1 MSMLRIK
8 PKGWGHFQHYKNRR
22 PPWIKLHRTIIDD
35 FDYQCLQ
42 LASKALAPC
51 LWLIASEHEE
61 GLIEVDFPKL
71 SWRLRTPEPLVQEAI
86 KELIDKGFFVIASG
100 VLAECL
106 HHAIPEKER
115 ETEGEAETEGEIA
128 TLSSAKRL
136 QVPVQEV
143 IELYNSVCVPFG
155 RPAVQV
161 VNKKRIA
168 GIKRIWNQS
177 KHAQSLDWWQAYF
190 ESAMTIPFMANG
202 FTKADG
208 SVWGGADLDY
218 LLQDKTVARVV
229 ERSQ

>member
-1 MSMLRIK
+1 MSTLRIK
-8 PKGWGHFQHYKNRR
+8 PKGWEHFQHYKNRR

-71 SWRLRTPEPLVQEAI
+71 SWRLRTPEPLVQEAV

-106 HHAIPEKER
+106 HDARPEREIET
-115 ETEGEAETEGEIA
+115 ETEGEKEVA
-128 TLSSAKRL
+128 TLLSAKRL
-136 QVPVQEV
+136 PVPVEQ
-143 IELYNSVCVPFG
+143 IIGLYNSVCVPHG

-161 VNKKRIA
+161 INKKRIA
-168 GIKRIWNQS
+168 SIKRIWNQS

-208 SVWGGADLDY
+208 TNWPGADLDY
-218 LLQDKTVARVV
+218 LLQDKTVAKVV
-229 ERSQ
+229 ERSA